1 MDNEETRVRQLFT
14 YVNSQLVGQVN
25 PKNANLG
32 SVSPWREV
40 SSGRRLS
47 LSCNLFTH
55 FLISDMG
62 VVLEDRLMNYEAIR
76 DKIM

>member
-32 SVSPWREV
+32 SVSPWREG
-40 SSGRRLS
+40 SSGQ
-47 LSCNLFTH
+47 
-55 FLISDMG
+55 
-62 VVLEDRLMNYEAIR
+62 EA
-76 DKIM
+76 KSFM